1 MEALV
6 TQSTRAGPPSWR
18 VIYPE
23 LRAQRPSPET
33 LKDLSLRVVAGAS
46 IVAGQTAIYPW
57 PSFQGT
63 GQRQTRRSLNYPPH
77 GTRCSVVF
85 KPPRRGSP
93 NSTRN
98 SNNSALK
105 PGRSP
110 GRAGGFHSGACSAAV
125 ANFAHIAALAAP
137 VRINRLVHTVS
148 VTLDPHLTY
157 GYPCPTGFS
166 ACHYIYPTTAFFF
179 LYAMA
184 LSCL

>member
-33 LKDLSLRVVAGAS
+33 LKDLGLRVVAGAS

-77 GTRCSVVF
+77 GT
-85 KPPRRGSP
+85 PLLRGLQ
-93 NSTRN
+93 T
-98 SNNSALK
+98 
-105 PGRSP
+105 
-110 GRAGGFHSGACSAAV
+110 
-125 ANFAHIAALAAP
+125 AP
-137 VRINRLVHTVS
+137 AWIS
-148 VTLDPHLTY
+148 
-157 GYPCPTGFS
+157 
-166 ACHYIYPTTAFFF
+166 
-179 LYAMA
+179 
-184 LSCL
+184 